1 MKKTI
6 MIKNISYE
14 FVKSEESMLHPF
26 QESNN
31 HYEVKI
37 YSVGVS

>member
-1 MKKTI
+1 

-26 QESNN
+26 QESDNQYKKLIN
-31 HYEVKI
+31 PE
-37 YSVGVS
+37 